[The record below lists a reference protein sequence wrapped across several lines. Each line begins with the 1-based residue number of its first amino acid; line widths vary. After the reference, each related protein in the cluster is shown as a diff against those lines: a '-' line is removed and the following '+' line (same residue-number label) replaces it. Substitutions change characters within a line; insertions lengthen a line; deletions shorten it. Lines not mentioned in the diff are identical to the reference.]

1 MSEAAAPAA
10 AAPRA
15 ASGGGGA
22 SRGLPGGRWLG
33 VLPFFLF
40 VTLFLILPTLYIV
53 VGAFR
58 TTGGGWTLQNV
69 LDLNTRSIRNAYWVS
84 VQVSFWSALLGCL
97 IGFAMSAAV
106 VLWGLPRW
114 LKQPLLTFSG
124 VASNFAGVPLAFAF
138 IATVGPA
145 GLITLWLR
153 SDLGVILQAGLWNV
167 PEGLQ
172 WLLPGQV
179 RFPRFTIL
187 STWGLILTYLFFQIP
202 LMVLIITPAIEGLR
216 REWREA
222 AEVLGASAW
231 QYWRMVALPI
241 LTPSLLGCMA
251 LLFANAFG
259 AVATAIAL
267 TGPALNIA
275 PILLYA
281 QIRGDVLGNP
291 NLGYALAL
299 GMIVITAAAN
309 ALYVWLRARSERW
322 LK

>member
-1 MSEAAAPAA
+1 MTALPAA
-10 AAPRA
+10 ASRA
-15 ASGGGGA
+15 ASGGLARQAAAGEIAAGGA
-22 SRGLPGGRWLG
+22 PRRARRALPGLNWLG
-33 VLPFFLF
+33 LLPFFAF
-40 VTLFLILPTLYIV
+40 AMLFLVLPTLQIV
-53 VGAFR
+53 LGAFR
-58 TTGGGWTLQNV
+58 DPAGGFTLQNI
-69 LDLNTRSIRNAYWVS
+69 LDLNTPSIRNAYWVS
-84 VQVSFWSALLGCL
+84 IKVSFWSALLGCL
-97 IGFAMSAAV
+97 IGFAMAAAV
-106 VLWGLPRW
+106 VLGGLPRR
-114 LKQPLLTFSG
+114 LRGPLLTFSG

-138 IATVGPA
+138 IATIGPA
-145 GLITLWLR
+145 GLLTLALR
-153 SDLGVILQAGLWNV
+153 NDFDINLRRDLGFNL
-167 PEGLQ
+167 
-172 WLLPGQV
+172 
-179 RFPRFTIL
+179 L

-202 LMVLIITPAIEGLR
+202 LMILIITPALDGLK

-222 AEVLGASAW
+222 ASVLGATGA

-241 LTPSLLGCMA
+241 LFPSILGCMA

-291 NLGYALAL
+291 NLGYALAF

-309 ALYVWLRARSERW
+309 AVYIVLRARSERW